1 MEEGEKYETSSLSSV
16 VVPIDGS
23 KGLIVVIG
31 LLWRRLL
38 CWNDARVG
46 HKERRRGPNVQEVC
60 GRVCNCVELP
70 VDAGSGR
77 GTTHVLRDLM
87 VWSAGQRRI

>member
-46 HKERRRGPNVQEVC
+46 HEERRRGPKVQVGLWACLQLRRATC
-60 GRVCNCVELP
+60 GRWF
-70 VDAGSGR
+70 G
-77 GTTHVLRDLM
+77 
-87 VWSAGQRRI
+87 